1 MSSTGQRLGLRATEE
16 LRAVADNLVQSVV
29 ATAFASSALL
39 YLLHDTIGEPLGTIW
54 LILLNCVGLV
64 RLTVLWQWRSRAVDD
79 PRNRVLMRVLT
90 SCALVSGLIW
100 ASSVW
105 ILGAPTQYHLQVVV
119 MFACLA
125 IATGGAFG
133 TVASKRTAYSIFIPP
148 VLAPFL
154 FGITHEG
161 RYYHSVGVMSLVYGV
176 ILSRMIF
183 VLNAQFRRQ
192 VEVREENMGLLD
204 ETRRRTAEAEAA
216 NEAKS
221 RFLIAA
227 SHDLRQPM
235 QVIVLRSQ
243 ALADLPLSPV
253 ARAAAQRLDEAV
265 GTMHGLFDAL
275 LDVSRLD
282 AGAIDMTVQPFSLQ
296 TLFARLEQNYAE
308 VTQQGAIDWRVVPTN
323 LWVASDER
331 LLERILRQLLDN
343 AVRHAIR
350 RSIALSARLVD
361 GEVMIDVQDTGPGVP
376 PDKHAEIFK
385 EFVQLDNPQRDRS
398 RGLGLGLA
406 IADRLAKL
414 LGHRIELESE
424 PGTGSTFRVVVP
436 QAQSLPV
443 IRPPEPARAA
453 DASALDGAL
462 VAVLD
467 DTADVLHMMEVTLQ
481 RWHCETIGAT
491 HSDQLTQ
498 ALLKRGRHPDVVICD
513 YRLAEPS
520 NGIEVIEQLRNAL
533 GISCPAYLITGDI
546 EVNQDERLKT
556 LRITVLRKPVR
567 VATLRKAV
575 QDALPRKMT
584 DAASRSLAS

>member
-1 MSSTGQRLGLRATEE
+1 
-16 LRAVADNLVQSVV
+16 V
-29 ATAFASSALL
+29 
-39 YLLHDTIGEPLGTIW
+39 
-54 LILLNCVGLV
+54 
-64 RLTVLWQWRSRAVDD
+64 
-79 PRNRVLMRVLT
+79 
-90 SCALVSGLIW
+90 CALASGLIW
-100 ASSVW
+100 AASIW
-105 ILGAPTQYHLQVVV
+105 TLGTPEQYHLQVVLE
-119 MFACLA
+119 FACLA

-133 TVASKRTAYSIFIPP
+133 TVASLRTAYSIFIPP
-148 VLAPFL
+148 VFAPFV
-154 FGITHEG
+154 FGLLHDD
-161 RYYHSVGVMSLVYGV
+161 RYYRIVGVMSLVYGL
-176 ILSRMIF
+176 ILVRMIYM
-183 VLNAQFRRQ
+183 LNSQFRRQ
-192 VEVREENMGLLD
+192 ISVREENQSLLG
-204 ETRRRTAEAEAA
+204 ELSRRTREAEAA

-243 ALADLPLSPV
+243 ALADLPLSPM

-265 GTMHGLFDAL
+265 STMHGLFDAL

-282 AGAIDMTVQPFSLQ
+282 AGAIDISVQPFSLQ
-296 TLFARLEQNYAE
+296 SLFTRLETNYAE
-308 VTQQGAIDWRVVPTN
+308 VTQQSAIDWRVVPTN

-350 RSIALSARLVD
+350 RSIVLSARLVGD
-361 GEVMIDVQDTGPGVP
+361 QVQVDVLDTGPGVP
-376 PDKHAEIFK
+376 RDKQTEIFK
-385 EFVQLDNPQRDRS
+385 EFVQLDNPQRDRN

-406 IADRLAKL
+406 IAERLARL

-424 PGTGSTFRVVVP
+424 QGHGSTFRVIVP
-436 QAQSLPV
+436 PAKSLP
-443 IRPPEPARAA
+443 IIKPAPAPTDA
-453 DASALDGAL
+453 DASLDGAL

-491 HSDQLTQ
+491 NSDQLTQ
-498 ALLKRGRHPDVVICD
+498 ALLQRGRHPDVIICD

-520 NGIEVIEQLRNAL
+520 DGIQVIEQLRGVLA
-533 GISCPAYLITGDI
+533 ITCPAFLITGDI

-567 VATLRKAV
+567 VATLRKAL
-575 QDALPRKMT
+575 QEALPQRVA
-584 DAASRSLAS
+584 DAASNSLAS